1 MKKFLSILALLI
13 ISLPLFATKPVI
25 LDIQARASKGTKIN
39 LFWVLPENP
48 DQEIT
53 KLLIYRSTT
62 PITRYSQIK
71 NLTPIAELSGTETG
85 YTDSVKDYKDYF
97 YAVIT
102 VTDKPSEIILA
113 SMNSTVNGVHLKLQ
127 TKQPQAPKKQEE
139 EKQKLADGILA
150 AKETADRLIAE
161 AEEKAAAIIADAE
174 KEKEKILADA
184 KSAKTEVSDFRRQ
197 IRDVLRTMDEGLK
210 HCEE

>member
-1 MKKFLSILALLI
+1 MAEQKRDYYEVLGVSKTAKDEELKRLQEETDA
-13 ISLPLFATKPVI
+13 
-25 LDIQARASKGTKIN
+25 ARAEM
-39 LFWVLPENP
+39 LRV
-48 DQEIT
+48 
-53 KLLIYRSTT
+53 
-62 PITRYSQIK
+62 
-71 NLTPIAELSGTETG
+71 
-85 YTDSVKDYKDYF
+85 
-97 YAVIT
+97 
-102 VTDKPSEIILA
+102 
-113 SMNSTVNGVHLKLQ
+113 
-127 TKQPQAPKKQEE
+127 QEE